1 MKLKKL
7 AAGVL
12 AAVVAVTSAV
22 VTPIIVTAEDT
33 VEPLWSESTSLY
45 IDNSML
51 EISDLS
57 AVTEV
62 VANVTYTNCG
72 EWSNG
77 GVYVNCDGASTTYFG
92 TGTQTVGGM
101 TADTATDVSVNVT
114 VSNWMQVTVSEYGG
128 GTLVVNSITFKD
140 ANGTVLDTYIP
151 EASEKTLNA
160 FTYTFGNSDFEFFG
174 NDMSD
179 IAKAVVNL
187 EYSSVNG
194 QWSNGQVYM
203 YADTNANSVSF
214 GVGDQ
219 TYGSMVADTPVDVE
233 ISGATVT
240 NWFQIGFQEY
250 GGGAV
255 VINSITLYD
264 ANDNII
270 TALPVTYA
278 TDITL
283 SETTLELKKG
293 DNNAL
298 LTATVGPEDATDK
311 TVTWSSSDSD
321 VVSVNTDGTLTAL
334 NNGTATITATANGA
348 DPDGDPVS
356 ASCEITVTNPAQY
369 ISLDKTSLEL
379 KTGET
384 YTFTVTPT
392 PEDADE
398 YELEWTII
406 ENTPSHDEG
415 VDVISIDENGKVTA
429 LNRGSA
435 AVRAA
440 VKGNENVSIE
450 CMIIVTSPVTG
461 ITFEQETMELIKGDV
476 AGIAFHVA
484 PESANNKKI
493 TWSSDDTSVAT
504 VDESGNVTA
513 TGSGTA
519 TITATTEDGGF
530 TATCKVTVTNP
541 IQMIDLTQR
550 SLGIVEGETAELTVI
565 TTPTD
570 CDPFEI
576 TWSTD
581 DESVATVD
589 ENGVIT
595 AVAEGSCVIRAT
607 VTDEIFIECVV
618 TVTADVVAADG
629 VSLNET
635 EYTLDAV
642 GDTVALV
649 ASVTPSDATN
659 QDVTWTSSDPDVAT
673 VDEFGIVTAVANGTA
688 VITVT
693 TKDGDYTATC
703 NITVD
708 IAVEETPEAPE
719 ETPEAPDVPVAPEAP
734 ETEDALDEGTY
745 GDGEYA
751 QLPESE
757 IPEMI
762 YGPVDISDQFI
773 STKAETSATYTDGK
787 LYIYSQY
794 EESDL
799 AQHDSAYIVVKH
811 NNGKALKITTGCAYT
826 RLMEG
831 VEAADNCLYLAFVIS
846 NVSNDANDPLYFGN
860 FEWTDIVME

>member
-7 AAGVL
+7 AAGIL

-264 ANDNII
+264 AKDNII

-278 TDITL
+278 TEITL
-283 SETTLELKKG
+283 SKTKLALKKG
-293 DNNAL
+293 DNTDNTV

-321 VVSVNTDGTLTAL
+321 VVRVNTDGTLTAL
-334 NNGTATITATANGA
+334 NNGTATITATATGA
-348 DPDGDPVS
+348 DPNGTPVS

-384 YTFTVTPT
+384 YTFTVTST

-398 YELEWTII
+398 YELVWTII
-406 ENTPSHDEG
+406 ENTPSYDEG
-415 VDVISIDENGKVTA
+415 VNVISVDENGKVTA
-429 LNRGSA
+429 LNPGSA

-440 VKGNENVSIE
+440 VKGNENVSID
-450 CMIIVTSPVTG
+450 CMITVTSPVTG
-461 ITFEQETMELIKGDV
+461 ITFEQDTMELIKGDV
-476 AGIAFHVA
+476 AGINFNVA
-484 PESANNKKI
+484 PENANNKTI

-513 TGSGTA
+513 VASGTA

-530 TATCKVTVTNP
+530 TATCK
-541 IQMIDLTQR
+541 I
-550 SLGIVEGETAELTVI
+550 
-565 TTPTD
+565 
-570 CDPFEI
+570 
-576 TWSTD
+576 
-581 DESVATVD
+581 
-589 ENGVIT
+589 
-595 AVAEGSCVIRAT
+595 T
-607 VTDEIFIECVV
+607 VTDPE
-618 TVTADVVAADG
+618 TDVP
-629 VSLNET
+629 ET
-635 EYTLDAV
+635 DE
-642 GDTVALV
+642 
-649 ASVTPSDATN
+649 
-659 QDVTWTSSDPDVAT
+659 T
-673 VDEFGIVTAVANGTA
+673 VDVPET
-688 VITVT
+688 
-693 TKDGDYTATC
+693 DE
-703 NITVD
+703 TVD
-708 IAVEETPEAPE
+708 VPETD
-719 ETPEAPDVPVAPEAP
+719 ETVDVP
-734 ETEDALDEGTY
+734 ETEETLDEGTY
-745 GDGEYA
+745 GDGEFA

-773 STKAETSATYTDGK
+773 STKAATSATYTDGK

-794 EESDL
+794 EESKL
-799 AQHDSAYIVVKH
+799 AQYDSANIVVKH

-831 VEAADNCLYLAFVIS
+831 VEAEDGCLYLAFVIS
-846 NVSNDANDPLYFGN
+846 GVSDDANDALYFGN